1 MALERKSLSE
11 QAYRLLAERIVG
23 GRYPAGSRLTE
34 EALASE
40 FGISRTPLR
49 EALRRLTAEGLIEPL
64 PKRGLR
70 VVSPSPEE
78 IAELFDCRSRIE
90 PPLLREALPRIPKEE
105 LLELR
110 RRLETGDPEES
121 LAVDES
127 MHRLIAEHCGN
138 RFFREIALNLLK
150 RSAPYRTLRNCA
162 IPEAPRSERIGLLD
176 AMIAGR
182 AEEAAEL
189 LIRHFRFA
197 ETDPKS

>member
-1 MALERKSLSE
+1 MLRKSNLSE
-11 QAYRLLAERIVG
+11 QAYRLLAERIIG
-23 GRYPAGSRLTE
+23 GRYPAGTRLTE
-34 EALASE
+34 EVLAAE

-90 PPLLREALPRIPKEE
+90 PQLLREALPHIPTSE
-105 LLELR
+105 LRELR
-110 RRLETGDPEES
+110 RRIETGGPEES
-121 LAVDES
+121 LAVDEA

-150 RSAPYRTLRNCA
+150 RSAPYRTLRNCT
-162 IPEAPRSERIGLLD
+162 IPETPRSERIGLLD
-176 AMIAGR
+176 AMIAGD
-182 AEEAAEL
+182 AETASEL

-197 ETDPKS
+197 ETDPQP

>member
-1 MALERKSLSE
+1 MLERKSLSE
-11 QAYRLLAERIVG
+11 QAYRLLAERIVD
-23 GRYPAGSRLTE
+23 GRYPAGTRLTE

-49 EALRRLTAEGLIEPL
+49 EALRRLTTEGLLEPL
-64 PKRGLR
+64 PKRG
-70 VVSPSPEE
+70 VQVASSSPEE

-90 PPLLREALPRIPKEE
+90 PQLMRDALPHIPKKE

-110 RRLETGDPEES
+110 KRLETGDPEES

-162 IPEAPRSERIGLLD
+162 IPETPHSERIGLLD
-176 AMIAGR
+176 AMIAGK
-182 AEEAAEL
+182 AETAAEL
-189 LIRHFRFA
+189 LIRHFHFT
-197 ETDPKS
+197 ETDPASR